1 MSDISR
7 TSVTSQVEFLE
18 KIPCEKLK
26 YRYNMKEPLK
36 KPLQGKPGHQHFSET
51 CAVGL
56 MLAYLVLFATPI

>member
-7 TSVTSQVEFLE
+7 TSVTSEVEFLE

-36 KPLQGKPGHQHFSET
+36 KPLKFKLSWDMY
-51 CAVGL
+51 L
-56 MLAYLVLFATPI
+56 LFLAKGRGIVF

>member
-36 KPLQGKPGHQHFSET
+36 KTFEIQVILGY
-51 CAVGL
+51 V
-56 MLAYLVLFATPI
+56 FAISCKR